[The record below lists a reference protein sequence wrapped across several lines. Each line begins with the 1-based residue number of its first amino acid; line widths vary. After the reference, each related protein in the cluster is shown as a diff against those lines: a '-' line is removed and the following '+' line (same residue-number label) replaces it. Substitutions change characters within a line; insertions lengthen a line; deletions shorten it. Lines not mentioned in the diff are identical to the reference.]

1 MNRNPLFSLRN
12 WWNADIPDMFFI
24 RTLAT
29 ILFLGIHVFAWT
41 QSNDSRKWIKD
52 LASPELFGRGYVNH
66 GDSLA
71 AEYIAAE
78 MKNLGALPVF
88 NSYFQPFQFGV
99 NTFPDTIEF
108 KMNGK
113 TLIPGVDFIVDPNC
127 PSVNATYKIKFYD
140 PSHWENALMRHSSDE
155 ILVFSSKGITDKD
168 SLKRYQEILKSC
180 SEKYPVIRL
189 QNKLTWSVGRRVS
202 DVVKLDMLASSFPEN
217 AEMLHVKINNRFIPK
232 YSTRNVWS
240 IVPAKKKSDK
250 YILITAHYDHL
261 GMMGTQAC
269 FFGANDNASGIAQ
282 LLSLLKGIVKNP
294 LKKFNV
300 IFVAFA
306 GEEAG
311 LLGSSYM
318 ADHCP
323 VDLKKIRFLF
333 NLDLQG
339 TGEEG
344 ATIVNATLHEKEF
357 KLLTNLNKKTK
368 SLVQIKPRGTAANSD
383 HYPFSQKGVP
393 AFFMYTMGG
402 SKAYHDINDQA
413 DQLSLFAFDGV
424 TKLVDAFLRKL
435 K

>member
-1 MNRNPLFSLRN
+1 M
-12 WWNADIPDMFFI
+12 
-24 RTLAT
+24 
-29 ILFLGIHVFAWT
+29 
-41 QSNDSRKWIKD
+41 
-52 LASPELFGRGYVNH
+52 
-66 GDSLA
+66 
-71 AEYIAAE
+71 
-78 MKNLGALPVF
+78 
-88 NSYFQPFQFGV
+88 
-99 NTFPDTIEF
+99 
-108 KMNGK
+108 
-113 TLIPGVDFIVDPNC
+113 
-127 PSVNATYKIKFYD
+127 
-140 PSHWENALMRHSSDE
+140 
-155 ILVFSSKGITDKD
+155 
-168 SLKRYQEILKSC
+168 
-180 SEKYPVIRL
+180 
-189 QNKLTWSVGRRVS
+189 
-202 DVVKLDMLASSFPEN
+202 
-217 AEMLHVKINNRFIPK
+217 
-232 YSTRNVWS
+232 
-240 IVPAKKKSDK
+240 
-250 YILITAHYDHL
+250 
-261 GMMGTQAC
+261 
-269 FFGANDNASGIAQ
+269 
-282 LLSLLKGIVKNP
+282 SLLKGIVKNP

-413 DQLSLFAFDGV
+413 DQLSLFAFDGI
-424 TKLVDAFLRKL
+424 TKLVDTFLRKL